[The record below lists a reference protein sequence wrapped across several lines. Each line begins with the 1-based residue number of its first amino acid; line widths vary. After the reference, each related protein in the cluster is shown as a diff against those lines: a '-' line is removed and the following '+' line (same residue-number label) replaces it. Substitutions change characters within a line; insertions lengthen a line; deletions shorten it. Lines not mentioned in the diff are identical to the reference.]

1 MAKKYTV
8 DMKAQK
14 VYAEIAK
21 LNAKD
26 LKEVKNYIAL
36 NFELVNVEPPKLT
49 KEERAKRAEENKAR
63 KEKEKI
69 ENPYSKANVEKFLNK
84 EENKKLLE
92 EYNARYYEQAGTN
105 RKVKKADGSYEEL
118 PNEPKFLNN
127 GKPKVKGYANCIG
140 WFTKKFK
147 WNEETKKYEAIE

>member
-21 LNAKD
+21 LSAKD

-49 KEERAKRAEENKAR
+49 KEEKAKRAEENKAR

-69 ENPYSKANVEKFLNK
+69 ENPYSKINVEKFLQK
-84 EENKKLLE
+84 EENKKLWE
-92 EYNARYYEQAGTN
+92 EYDARYNEQAGTN
-105 RKVKKADGSYEEL
+105 RKGKEKDEPKYLNDGSI
-118 PNEPKFLNN
+118 
-127 GKPKVKGYANCIG
+127 KVKGYANCIG
-140 WFTKKFK
+140 WFTERFT
-147 WNEETKKYEAIE
+147 WNEDKKEYEPVKKDK

>member
-14 VYAEIAK
+14 VYAQIAK
-21 LNAKD
+21 LSGKD
-26 LKEVKNYIAL
+26 LKEVKNFIEL
-36 NFELVNVEPPKLT
+36 KFELVNVEPPKLS
-49 KEERAKRAEENKAR
+49 KEEKAKKAKENKEK
-63 KEKEKI
+63 KEIASK
-69 ENPYSKANVEKFLNK
+69 ENPYSKENVEKFLNK

-92 EYNARYYEQAGTN
+92 EYKARYNEQAGTN

-118 PNEPKFLNN
+118 PDEPKFLNS